1 MAASGRVVIY
11 PKHRPEPDLEQI
23 VLAVL
28 VTIDRQVAPPPPAD
42 VDERR
47 SA

>member
-1 MAASGRVVIY
+1 MATSGRVVIY

-28 VTIDRQVAPPPPAD
+28 ATIDRQEASPPPAE
-42 VDERR
+42 VHERR

>member
-28 VTIDRQVAPPPPAD
+28 ATIDREAAPPPPSE
-42 VDERR
+42 VDERG
-47 SA
+47 AA

>member
-11 PKHRPEPDLEQI
+11 PQHRPEPDLEQI

-28 VTIDRQVAPPPPAD
+28 ATLDRAPAPPAPSTT
-42 VDERR
+42 DERG

>member
-1 MAASGRVVIY
+1 MAAGRIVIY

-23 VLAVL
+23 VLAL
-28 VTIDRQVAPPPPAD
+28 LATIDRQEASPPPAEI
-42 VDERR
+42 DERR

>member
-28 VTIDRQVAPPPPAD
+28 ATIDREVAPPPPSA
-42 VDERR
+42 VDERG
-47 SA
+47 AA